1 MSAPLMPATR
11 QIFRRRLRENQSGDF
26 GRFYPILHP
35 EEGRMLLFRSAPE
48 ITNGLE
54 LPVDATLFGTGSRH
68 QSGRPATTT
77 IRLSSS
83 PLSSFSSPSSVFFL
97 PLARAG
103 GPSVR
108 IWG

>member
-1 MSAPLMPATR
+1 MEKEGRKNECATYAGDSPDFSAEVE
-11 QIFRRRLRENQSGDF
+11 REPQCSGDF

-68 QSGRPATTT
+68 QRGRSATAT

-83 PLSSFSSPSSVFFL
+83 PLSSPSVFFL
-97 PLARAG
+97 SPE
-103 GPSVR
+103 VR